1 MARVYFERARS
12 KPDISL
18 LGTPVQ
24 RLPYDDD
31 KNVEGVILEADTPRK
46 PSSPPEPGQVVSVRK
61 VPGYRLQY
69 QPQHGFEYLRPATR
83 TPQSPETV
91 DGLRNTSMPV
101 DIEAA
106 IREELREIFPTVADR
121 PPAKT

>member
-1 MARVYFERARS
+1 MTLEQKIHQRCATVDAENMARVYFERARS

-46 PSSPPEPGQVVSVRK
+46 PSSPPEPGQVVS
-61 VPGYRLQY
+61 
-69 QPQHGFEYLRPATR
+69 
-83 TPQSPETV
+83 
-91 DGLRNTSMPV
+91 
-101 DIEAA
+101 
-106 IREELREIFPTVADR
+106 
-121 PPAKT
+121 